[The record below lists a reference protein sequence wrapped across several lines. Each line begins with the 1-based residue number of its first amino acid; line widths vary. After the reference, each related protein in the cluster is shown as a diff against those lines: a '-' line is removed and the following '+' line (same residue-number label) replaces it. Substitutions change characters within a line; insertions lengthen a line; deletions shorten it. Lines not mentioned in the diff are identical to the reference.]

1 MVNCKTYNNFYTI
14 ESSHDDR
21 LTVKYWL
28 YFCSESITVFFITLN
43 PKDFSVAYAKQI
55 AERILARDQK
65 NPILT
70 DEQRQTLNAITRPML
85 GDHEDEIK
93 RLCQEVVDTLVVTD
107 PNGKI
112 LKFYRDDAQGL
123 LYFGDE
129 DGWRAGQAL
138 HKHPTLDPSHL
149 NQD

>member
-1 MVNCKTYNNFYTI
+1 M
-14 ESSHDDR
+14 
-21 LTVKYWL
+21 
-28 YFCSESITVFFITLN
+28 FFITLN

-85 GDHEDEIK
+85 GNHEDEIK

-107 PNGKI
+107 PKGKT
-112 LKFYRDDAQGL
+112 LKFYRDDEQGL
-123 LYFGDE
+123 LYFGDDE
-129 DGWRAGQAL
+129 GWHTARQLHHNQA
-138 HKHPTLDPSHL
+138 LDPSHL
-149 NQD
+149 QH